1 MMKKHKVSALE
12 KKEKAIS
19 LLFGAPLILKSLI
32 FTVLCLI
39 FVIGYSFTDYSLM
52 NTTVN
57 YIQFENYIALFNDV
71 QFLKACFN
79 TFYLML
85 SIPITMFFGF
95 CLAYVLNK
103 ELKGSIIFRV
113 IYYLPAVSSALAI
126 GIIWKWVLN
135 DEFGL
140 LNQLLGTD
148 IVWLTD
154 DKVVKNSFIMKSVWG
169 GMGGSMLLQL
179 AGMQNISKEYYE
191 AAELDGAGE
200 LTKIF
205 KITLPLLSPVL
216 FYMITVNV
224 IGGLNAFSDNYI
236 ITSSDATKTVVYWI
250 YLKVTQQG
258 GKFGLASA
266 AATLLG
272 GVVFLITLLQ
282 FKLSNKW
289 VLEE

>member
-1 MMKKHKVSALE
+1 MQNSNVKTRLIVLSFLQF
-12 KKEKAIS
+12 AIW
-19 LLFGAPLILKSLI
+19 GAYLTSMGRYLG
-32 FTVLCLI
+32 
-39 FVIGYSFTDYSLM
+39 GY
-52 NTTVN
+52 
-57 YIQFENYIALFNDV
+57 
-71 QFLKACFN
+71 
-79 TFYLML
+79 
-85 SIPITMFFGF
+85 G
-95 CLAYVLNK
+95 
-103 ELKGSIIFRV
+103 
-113 IYYLPAVSSALAI
+113 
-126 GIIWKWVLN
+126 
-135 DEFGL
+135 
-140 LNQLLGTD
+140 LGTD
-148 IVWLTD
+148 IGWLTD
-154 DKVVKNSFIMKSVWG
+154 DNVVKNSFIMKSVWG

>member
-1 MMKKHKVSALE
+1 MKKNKVSALE
-12 KKEKAIS
+12 KKERAIS

-39 FVIGYSFTDYSLM
+39 FVVYYSFTDYSLM
-52 NTTVN
+52 NTEITF
-57 YIQFENYIALFNDV
+57 IKFENYVSLFQDV
-71 QFLKACFN
+71 QFTKACFN
-79 TFYLML
+79 TVYLML
-85 SIPITMFFGF
+85 SIPVTMAFGF
-95 CLAYVLNK
+95 ALAYVLNK
-103 ELKGSIIFRV
+103 GLPGTIAFRV

-148 IVWLTD
+148 IGWLTD
-154 DKVVKNSFIMKSVWG
+154 DKVVKNSFIMKSIWG

-191 AAELDGAGE
+191 AADLDGAGE
-200 LTKIF
+200 FTKVF

-216 FYMITVNV
+216 FYMLTVNV

-258 GKFGLASA
+258 GKFGLASSA
-266 AATLLG
+266 AALLG
-272 GVVFLITLLQ
+272 AVVFLITLLQ

>member
-1 MMKKHKVSALE
+1 MRKNKVSALE
-12 KKEKAIS
+12 KKERAIS
-19 LLFGAPLILKSLI
+19 LLFGAPLILKSFI

-39 FVIGYSFTDYSLM
+39 FVIYYSFTDYSLM
-52 NTTVN
+52 NMTIN
-57 YIQFENYIALFNDV
+57 YIKFENYAALFEDV

-79 TFYLML
+79 TVYLML
-85 SIPITMFFGF
+85 SIPITMAFGF

-103 ELKGSIIFRV
+103 GLPGTIAFRV

-140 LNQLLGTD
+140 LNQLLGTE
-148 IVWLTD
+148 IGWLTD
-154 DKVVKNSFIMKSVWG
+154 DDVVKNSFIMKSVWG

-200 LTKIF
+200 ITKIF

-216 FYMITVNV
+216 FYMLTVNV

-258 GKFGLASA
+258 GKFGLASS

-272 GVVFLITLLQ
+272 IVVFLITLLQ

>member
-1 MMKKHKVSALE
+1 
-12 KKEKAIS
+12 
-19 LLFGAPLILKSLI
+19 
-32 FTVLCLI
+32 
-39 FVIGYSFTDYSLM
+39 
-52 NTTVN
+52 
-57 YIQFENYIALFNDV
+57 
-71 QFLKACFN
+71 
-79 TFYLML
+79 ML

-148 IVWLTD
+148 IGWLTD
-154 DKVVKNSFIMKSVWG
+154 DNVVKNSFIMKSVWG

-200 LTKIF
+200 LTKVF